1 MLWVERI
8 IMDKRVYVKRLA
20 ELSKLVGDDIV
31 DNDTFSVEDLEAIR
45 DRMGSLIS
53 QLEFWIEQDNE
64 ERFCY
69 ELKDYLNWVLKNYA

>member
-1 MLWVERI
+1 
-8 IMDKRVYVKRLA
+8 MDKKAYVKRLA

-31 DNDTFSVEDLEAIR
+31 DNDTFSIEDLEAIR
-45 DRMGSLIS
+45 DRMGSLIA